1 MKIKELINY
10 YSGNMSLIFFI
21 KNYIKIELLS
31 NEIKRVVKKEL
42 KGERRLNFSSQDLRT
57 FVLAL
62 EKVHKELNK
71 KISFTEFTKKIERHK
86 KVDTKVLNNETKDL
100 AQYIYAARYSQMLV
114 SLFNYWATITF
125 LLETQHQQEKEAS
138 DEIFNHE
145 ILSGLLEIF

>member
-1 MKIKELINY
+1 MKIKELINH
-10 YSGNMSLIFFI
+10 YSGNMSLNFFI

-57 FVLAL
+57 FVLTL

-100 AQYIYAARYSQMLV
+100 AQYINAARYSQMFI

>member
-1 MKIKELINY
+1 MKTKESINY
-10 YSGNMSLIFFI
+10 YSSQMCLNFFI

-100 AQYIYAARYSQMLV
+100 AQYINAARYSQMFI

-125 LLETQHQQEKEAS
+125 LLETQHQQEKEKS